1 MARRVVITGI
11 GAVTPLG
18 NTFVESWL
26 ALLEGKSG
34 IREIEAGR
42 HTGALKGFDP
52 GAYLNPKE
60 IRRLDPFIHY
70 AIAAALMAAEDA
82 GLKGADGVVIG
93 SSRGGISGLE
103 AGMTGK
109 VSAYLMPST
118 TIGMAASRVAGRL
131 GIRGYCLGISNSCS
145 SGANAIGEAWRLI
158 RDGHMDIMLSGGTE
172 APLCSLSFEGY
183 GKTGALSGLGIMR
196 PFDRKRDGFILSEGA
211 CVLVLEEMKSAL
223 KRGAVPYAELAG
235 YGNTVS
241 GHETRPDGESQMTAI
256 KDALKEAGM
265 SPADIG
271 YVNAHATAT
280 PEGDR
285 VEAETIEKL
294 FGRKT
299 PLSANKSMTGHMLGA
314 SGAFEAGVTAMSLK
328 MGIIPPTINLT
339 EPEFDLNIVLKPAKA
354 KLHAALSTSFG
365 FGGVNAALVV
375 KAFGSDSVK

>member
-1 MARRVVITGI
+1 MVRRVVITGI

-18 NTFVESWL
+18 NTFGESWK
-26 ALLEGKSG
+26 ALREGKSG

-42 HTGALKGFDP
+42 HAGALKGFDP

-70 AIAAALMAAEDA
+70 AIAASLMAVEDA
-82 GLKGADGVVIG
+82 GLKAADGVVIG

-131 GIRGYCLGISNSCS
+131 GIRGSCLGISNSCA

-158 RDGHMDIMLSGGTE
+158 RGGHTGVMLAGGTE
-172 APLCSLSFEGY
+172 APLCRLSFEGY

-196 PFDRKRDGFILSEGA
+196 PFDRRRDGFVLSEGA
-211 CVLVLEEMKSAL
+211 CVLVLEELKSAL
-223 KRGAVPYAELAG
+223 KRGAVPYAELTG

-241 GHETRPDGESQMTAI
+241 GHETRPESESQTEAI
-256 KDALKEAGM
+256 NSALKEAGM

-285 VEAETIEKL
+285 VEVETIKKL

-328 MGIIPPTINLT
+328 AGIIPPTINLT
-339 EPEFDLNIVLKPAKA
+339 EPEFDLNIATTAK
-354 KLHAALSTSFG
+354 KSNPKAAVSSSFG
-365 FGGVNAALVV
+365 FGGVNAALVLKRV
-375 KAFGSDSVK
+375 